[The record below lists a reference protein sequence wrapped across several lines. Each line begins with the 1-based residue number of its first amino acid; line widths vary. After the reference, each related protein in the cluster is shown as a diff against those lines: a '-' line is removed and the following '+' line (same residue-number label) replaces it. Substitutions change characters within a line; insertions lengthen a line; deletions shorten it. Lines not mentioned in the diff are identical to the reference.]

1 MNKIGGFTIDDIRKM
16 ESGCKVKWF
25 DDDPTL
31 PEGNVTGEVDFLF
44 FTIFDFRLEN

>member
-1 MNKIGGFTIDDIRKM
+1 MNKIGGFSIDDIRKM

-31 PEGNVTGEVDFLF
+31 PEGNAGKK
-44 FTIFDFRLEN
+44 